1 MGKIYN
7 FDQFSKLYESQSSNL
22 QNIIIGD
29 SLTPLIAKN
38 SIDVDIL
45 GPVGSEA
52 NLWKSGV
59 NTEWLKKAVAKFPT
73 TQSIKNVVIKIGTNS
88 GFSIR
93 DDVRGLFIELR
104 RAFPAAKFFV
114 VQGSWGWGN
123 NKNVTA
129 AKVKAYYELFSKEGA
144 TVIEPPVG
152 YSPTSAKAHSETQA
166 IREIGK
172 NLDLAIQESVN
183 NSILETPTLTDSEII
198 VRKGDPYKY
207 KVVNDHWLAK
217 RDDQSKWYEITGKDF
232 KPGFQV
238 SIDILD
244 SENPKLRSNVAPK
257 RENRIKSGEVN
268 KDTET
273 DETFLPLGLGADPE
287 KIDPRISEKYNFHII
302 PDGKKTNYRSAQFP
316 LDIMRNVYTKY
327 NVKNVIRLN
336 DDAKDGKHLPLQRS
350 VSIEKEMELCKE
362 IGCDF
367 YKLSPTED
375 QDKINE
381 LLSKG
386 NTLIHCA
393 HGSDRTGGS
402 VGGYLYKTKLNPEL
416 STTENI
422 WKYTTQY
429 NDWNSIVTKNP
440 DDFLD
445 DVYLK
450 QAQKF
455 GVKDIEDAKRLAK
468 LN

>member
-1 MGKIYN
+1 MEKLYN
-7 FDQFSKLYESQSSNL
+7 FDQFSRLYESQYSDL
-22 QNIIIGD
+22 TNIIIGD

-38 SIDVDIL
+38 SMDVDML

-59 NTEWLKKAVAKFPT
+59 NTAWLKKAVEKFPT
-73 TQSIKNVVIKIGTNS
+73 TPAVKNVVIKIGTNS
-88 GFSIR
+88 GFSLR
-93 DDVRGLFIELR
+93 DDVKGLFVALR
-104 RAFPAAKFFV
+104 RAFPSAKFFV

-123 NKNVTA
+123 NKNVTGDM
-129 AKVKAYYELFSKEGA
+129 VKKYYGLYTKEGA

-152 YSPTSAKAHSETQA
+152 YFATSAQAH
-166 IREIGK
+166 RESPAVKEIAK
-172 NLDLAIQESVN
+172 NLDIAIQESIN
-183 NSILETPTLTDSEII
+183 DAILTTPQINDPEII
-198 VRKGDPYKY
+198 IRQGDPYKY

-217 RDDQSKWYEITGKDF
+217 RDDQSRWYEISGKDF

-238 SIDILD
+238 SINILD
-244 SENPKLRSNVAPK
+244 TENPKIRTNDAPK
-257 RENRIKSGEVN
+257 REYRIKSGDVN

-273 DETFLPLGLGADPE
+273 DETFLPLGLGADPD
-287 KIDPRISEKYNFHII
+287 KLDPKLAEKYNLHLI
-302 PDGKKTNYRSAQFP
+302 PDGKKTNYRSAQLP
-316 LDIMRNVYTKY
+316 LDIMKNVYTKY
-327 NVKNVIRLN
+327 NIKNVIRLN
-336 DDAKDGKHLPLQRS
+336 DDGKDGKHLPLQRS
-350 VSIEKEMELCKE
+350 VSMEKERELCKE

-367 YKLSPTED
+367 YKLSPMED
-375 QDKINE
+375 QEKINE

-393 HGSDRTGGS
+393 HGSDRTGGT
-402 VGGYLYKTKLNPEL
+402 VGAYLYKTKLNPEL
-416 STTENI
+416 TTTEKI